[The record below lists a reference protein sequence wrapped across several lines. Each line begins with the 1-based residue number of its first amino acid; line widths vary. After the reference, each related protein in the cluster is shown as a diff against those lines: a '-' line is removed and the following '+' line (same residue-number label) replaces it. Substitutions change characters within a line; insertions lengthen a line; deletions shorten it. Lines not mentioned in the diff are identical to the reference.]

1 MSEELQQV
9 VEQNESQE
17 VSSTEST
24 VLTPSWEDMLQKYQ
38 TQEVFTV
45 VVQDVVKGGVVA
57 DVGVRAFIPA
67 SLLDTKYVED
77 LSAFKGQS
85 IEVRVAEVDP
95 SKNRLVLTRKAVLE
109 EKQRED
115 IKRILSEL
123 QVGEVYEGTVRRLA
137 DFGAF
142 VEVRGV
148 DGLVHVSEL
157 SWQHVKHPS
166 EVVQPG
172 DKVQVKVLQVQPE
185 SGRLSLSIKAATKGP
200 WETVADEIHEG
211 DTVTGVVRRL
221 TDFGAFVEV
230 RPGVEGLLHVSQIS
244 NQRVKRPSDVLQE
257 GQEVTV
263 KVLSVD
269 AGNKRISLSMRSEQ
283 APTPK
288 EQRRETEKYM
298 SKQKE
303 TGTGV
308 TLGELFGDLFKRD

>member
-9 VEQNESQE
+9 VEQSENQE
-17 VSSTEST
+17 VSSQEST
-24 VLTPSWEDMLQKYQ
+24 ALNPAWEDMLQKYQ
-38 TQEVFTV
+38 SQEVFTV

-77 LSAFKGQS
+77 LSVFKGQS
-85 IEVRVAEVDP
+85 IEVRVAEIDP
-95 SKNRLVLTRKAVLE
+95 SKNRLVLSRKAVLE
-109 EKQRED
+109 EKQREEA
-115 IKRILSEL
+115 KRILSEL

-157 SWQHVKHPS
+157 SWQHVNHPS
-166 EVVQPG
+166 EAVQPG

-185 SGRLSLSIKAATKGP
+185 TGRLSLSIKAATKGP
-200 WETVADEIHEG
+200 WDSVADEIHEG
-211 DTVTGVVRRL
+211 DTLTGVVRRL
-221 TDFGAFVEV
+221 TDFGAFVEL

-257 GQEVTV
+257 GQEVKV

-269 AGNKRISLSMRSEQ
+269 VDKKRVSLSMRDEQ
-283 APTPK
+283 TPTAK
-288 EQRRETEKYM
+288 ELRQETEKYVN
-298 SKQKE
+298 KQKE
-303 TGTGV
+303 SGTGV
-308 TLGELFGDLFKRD
+308 TLGELFGDLFKKM